1 MTGEIKMRLREF
13 SVPHRQPLSE
23 AARIQ
28 HAEDIVFW
36 EGSAGA
42 TRALQSLRNLDQG
55 GHKDVTIKW
64 DGSPAVIFGR
74 DANGEFI
81 LTD

>member
-1 MTGEIKMRLREF
+1 MRLWEF
-13 SVPHRQPLSE
+13 KQPLTE

-36 EGSAGA
+36 EGSKGA

-55 GHKDVTIKW
+55 GHKDKLLL
-64 DGSPAVIFGR
+64 
-74 DANGEFI
+74 NGMDLLQLSLVAM
-81 LTD
+81 LTVSLY